1 MNNKIYIVD
10 RNGNQII
17 VDGVAYIELKGDGFA
32 NEYLFYSLNEIING
46 DLNKIY
52 VAKVNNDNLTIDDAE
67 WENIKKTMRGITHQ
81 EQVEGLTYLNMFDEK
96 GEGKVFKTEIPR
108 KIALKLDNLTGLRDV
123 YKIAISNPDNKSDTA
138 AVGNQ
143 FFDSSLLQDKGEEKS
158 VDNTNIPSAFDGSI
172 KPTEPTPAPVVEQ
185 PTVQPQQP
193 IEPQVQPVQQAAPTA
208 PVVEQIAPAPVQEV
222 PAVEAPPAVTEVPA
236 VPVIQPVESAPV
248 VPPIEQVI
256 PAPQPVVET
265 PAVPTPAVE
274 ASQPVQDVT
283 QTALETIDEIKT
295 IAPNPIPEVIPK
307 SDVNGDDFAIPVST
321 PVQTPDDDNDI
332 FNQIIKELSEIKNQ
346 NEEIKESIRKLQNNI
361 ANINTN
367 LSQQEITNSQGN
379 YDGMINTNMA
389 NTTEDVAAIDIT
401 SNGSVIIPSFE
412 QAQQTAQQTANVIS
426 TNVLEPTN
434 NVENTI
440 INSVPESSAQ
450 AQTVLTQPVDIPSPV
465 IEQPVETVPV
475 TPGNTLQ
482 VPVAPPV
489 AQQIVEPV
497 APVVPEVAQ
506 TAPAAVAPIEPVP
519 VVPTQEPA
527 PAVIEQPTAVAAVP
541 ELPQIIPEVPVATQ
555 NIIMPNANPIADL
568 PPVQMPMGVSAGDD
582 SSAVGA
588 TVTGFPQ

>member
-32 NEYLFYSLNEIING
+32 NDYLFYSLNEIING

-67 WENIKKTMRGITHQ
+67 WENIKMAMRGITHQ

-108 KIALKLDNLTGLRDV
+108 KIALKLDNLTRLRDV
-123 YKIAISNPDNKSDTA
+123 YKIAISNPDSESDTS

-143 FFDSSLLQDKGEEKS
+143 FFDSSLLEDKSEEKS
-158 VDNTNIPSAFDGSI
+158 VDNTNTPSAFDGSI
-172 KPTEPTPAPVVEQ
+172 KPIETTPTPVVEQ
-185 PTVQPQQP
+185 PTVQQQQT
-193 IEPQVQPVQQAAPTA
+193 IAPQVQPVQQADAKA
-208 PVVEQIAPAPVQEV
+208 PVVEQIAPAPVQKV

-236 VPVIQPVESAPV
+236 VQTIQPVENVIA
-248 VPPIEQVI
+248 VPSIEQVI

-265 PAVPTPAVE
+265 PAVSTPPVE

-283 QTALETIDEIKT
+283 QPVLETIDEIKT
-295 IAPNPIPEVIPK
+295 IAPTPIPEVIPK
-307 SDVNGDDFAIPVST
+307 SDVKGDDFAIPVST
-321 PVQTPDDDNDI
+321 PIQTPDDDNDI
-332 FNQIIKELSEIKNQ
+332 FNQIINELSEIKNQ

-379 YDGMINTNMA
+379 YNGMINTNMA

-412 QAQQTAQQTANVIS
+412 QAQQTAQQTASVIS

-440 INSVPESSAQ
+440 INSVPEPSAQ
-450 AQTVLTQPVDIPSPV
+450 VQTVITQPVDIPSPV

-475 TPGNTLQ
+475 TPGNTLE

-497 APVVPEVAQ
+497 PPVVPEVAQ
-506 TAPAAVAPIEPVP
+506 TAPAAPVETAT
-519 VVPTQEPA
+519 VVPTQESA
-527 PAVIEQPTAVAAVP
+527 PAVIEQPTAVAGVP
-541 ELPQIIPEVPVATQ
+541 ELPQIIPEVPMATQ
-555 NIIMPNANPIADL
+555 NIIMPNGNPIADL

>member
-67 WENIKKTMRGITHQ
+67 WENIKMAMRGITHQ

-108 KIALKLDNLTGLRDV
+108 KIALKLDNLTRLRDV
-123 YKIAISNPDNKSDTA
+123 YKIAISNPDDESDTA

-143 FFDSSLLQDKGEEKS
+143 FFDSSLLEDKGEEKS
-158 VDNTNIPSAFDGSI
+158 VDNTNTPSAFDGSI
-172 KPTEPTPAPVVEQ
+172 KPIEPTPAPVVEQ
-185 PTVQPQQP
+185 PTVQPQQT
-193 IEPQVQPVQQAAPTA
+193 IEPQVQPVQQSDAQA

-222 PAVEAPPAVTEVPA
+222 PAVEALTAVTEVPA
-236 VPVIQPVESAPV
+236 VPTIQPVEN
-248 VPPIEQVI
+248 VPAVPSIEQVI
-256 PAPQPVVET
+256 PASQPVVET
-265 PAVPTPAVE
+265 PAVPTPVVE

-283 QTALETIDEIKT
+283 QPVLETIDEIKT
-295 IAPNPIPEVIPK
+295 IAPTPIPEVIPK
-307 SDVNGDDFAIPVST
+307 SDVKGDDFAIPVST

-379 YDGMINTNMA
+379 YNGMINTNMA

-440 INSVPESSAQ
+440 INSVPEPSAQ
-450 AQTVLTQPVDIPSPV
+450 AQTVITQPVDIPSPV
-465 IEQPVETVPV
+465 IEQPVATVPV
-475 TPGNTLQ
+475 TPGNKLE
-482 VPVAPPV
+482 V
-489 AQQIVEPV
+489 
-497 APVVPEVAQ
+497 PVVPQVAQ
-506 TAPAAVAPIEPVP
+506 TAPAAPVETTP
-519 VVPTQEPA
+519 VVPTQEST
-527 PAVIEQPTAVAAVP
+527 PAVIEQPTAVAGVP
-541 ELPQIIPEVPVATQ
+541 ELPQIIPEVPMATQ
-555 NIIMPNANPIADL
+555 NIIMPNGNPIADL

>member
-67 WENIKKTMRGITHQ
+67 WENIKMAMRGITHQ

-108 KIALKLDNLTGLRDV
+108 KIALKLDNLTGLWDV

-143 FFDSSLLQDKGEEKS
+143 FFDSSLLEDKSEEKS
-158 VDNTNIPSAFDGSI
+158 VDNTNTPSAFDGSI
-172 KPTEPTPAPVVEQ
+172 KPIEPTPAPVVEQ
-185 PTVQPQQP
+185 PIVQPQQT
-193 IEPQVQPVQQAAPTA
+193 IEPQVQQVQKADAQALA
-208 PVVEQIAPAPVQEV
+208 VEQITPVPVQEV
-222 PAVEAPPAVTEVPA
+222 PAVEAPPTVTDVPA
-236 VPVIQPVESAPV
+236 VPTIQPVENVPA
-248 VPPIEQVI
+248 VPPIEQVN

-265 PAVPTPAVE
+265 PVIETPAVE
-274 ASQPVQDVT
+274 ASQPLQDVT
-283 QTALETIDEIKT
+283 QPALETIDEIKT
-295 IAPNPIPEVIPK
+295 IAPTPIPEVIPK

-321 PVQTPDDDNDI
+321 PVQTPDDNDI

-379 YDGMINTNMA
+379 YNGMINTNMA

-412 QAQQTAQQTANVIS
+412 QAQQTAQQTASVIS

-434 NVENTI
+434 NHENTI
-440 INSVPESSAQ
+440 INSLPEPSTQ
-450 AQTVLTQPVDIPSPV
+450 AQTVITQPVDIPSPV

-475 TPGNTLQ
+475 TPGNTSE
-482 VPVAPPV
+482 V
-489 AQQIVEPV
+489 
-497 APVVPEVAQ
+497 PVVPEVAQ
-506 TAPAAVAPIEPVP
+506 TASAAVASTEPVP
-519 VVPTQEPA
+519 VVPTQESA
-527 PAVIEQPTAVAAVP
+527 PAVIEQPTAVAGVP

-555 NIIMPNANPIADL
+555 NIIMPNGNPIADL

>member
-67 WENIKKTMRGITHQ
+67 WENIKMAMRGITHQ

-108 KIALKLDNLTGLRDV
+108 KIALKLDNLTRLRDV
-123 YKIAISNPDNKSDTA
+123 YKIAISNPDSESDTS

-143 FFDSSLLQDKGEEKS
+143 FFDSSLLEDKSEEKS
-158 VDNTNIPSAFDGSI
+158 VDNTNTPSAFDGSI
-172 KPTEPTPAPVVEQ
+172 KPIDTTPAPIVEQ
-185 PTVQPQQP
+185 PTVQPQQT
-193 IEPQVQPVQQAAPTA
+193 IAPQVQPVQQADAKA

-222 PAVEAPPAVTEVPA
+222 PAVPTIQPVENVPA
-236 VPVIQPVESAPV
+236 VPS
-248 VPPIEQVI
+248 IEQVI

-265 PAVPTPAVE
+265 PAVSTPAVE

-283 QTALETIDEIKT
+283 QPVLETIDEIKT
-295 IAPNPIPEVIPK
+295 IAPTPIPEVIPK
-307 SDVNGDDFAIPVST
+307 SDVKGDDFAIPVST
-321 PVQTPDDDNDI
+321 PIQTPDDDNDI
-332 FNQIIKELSEIKNQ
+332 FNQIINELSEIKNQ

-379 YDGMINTNMA
+379 YNGMINTNMA

-412 QAQQTAQQTANVIS
+412 QAQQTAQQTASVIS

-440 INSVPESSAQ
+440 INSVPEPSAQ
-450 AQTVLTQPVDIPSPV
+450 AQTVITQPVDIPSPV

-475 TPGNTLQ
+475 TPGNTLE
-482 VPVAPPV
+482 V
-489 AQQIVEPV
+489 
-497 APVVPEVAQ
+497 PVVPQVAQQ
-506 TAPAAVAPIEPVP
+506 TAPAAVAPVETVQ
-519 VVPTQEPA
+519 VVPTQESA
-527 PAVIEQPTAVAAVP
+527 PAVIEQPTAVAGVP
-541 ELPQIIPEVPVATQ
+541 ELPQIIPEVPMATQ
-555 NIIMPNANPIADL
+555 NIIMPNGNPIADL

>member
-67 WENIKKTMRGITHQ
+67 WENIKMAMRGITHQ

-143 FFDSSLLQDKGEEKS
+143 FFDSSLLEDKSEEKS
-158 VDNTNIPSAFDGSI
+158 VDNTNTPSAFDGSI
-172 KPTEPTPAPVVEQ
+172 KPIEPTPAPVVEQ
-185 PTVQPQQP
+185 PIVQPQQT
-193 IEPQVQPVQQAAPTA
+193 IEPQVQQVQKADAQALA
-208 PVVEQIAPAPVQEV
+208 VEQITPVPVQEV
-222 PAVEAPPAVTEVPA
+222 PAVEAPPTVTDVPA
-236 VPVIQPVESAPV
+236 VPTIQPVENVPA
-248 VPPIEQVI
+248 VPPIEQVN

-265 PAVPTPAVE
+265 PVIETPAVE
-274 ASQPVQDVT
+274 ASQPLQDVT
-283 QTALETIDEIKT
+283 QPALETIDEIKT
-295 IAPNPIPEVIPK
+295 IAPTPIPEVIPK

-321 PVQTPDDDNDI
+321 PVQTPDDNDI

-379 YDGMINTNMA
+379 YNGMINTNMA

-412 QAQQTAQQTANVIS
+412 QAQQTAQQTASVIS

-440 INSVPESSAQ
+440 INSVPEPSTQ
-450 AQTVLTQPVDIPSPV
+450 AQTVITQPVDIPSPV

-475 TPGNTLQ
+475 TPGNTSE
-482 VPVAPPV
+482 V
-489 AQQIVEPV
+489 
-497 APVVPEVAQ
+497 PVVPEVAQ
-506 TAPAAVAPIEPVP
+506 TASAAVASTEPVP
-519 VVPTQEPA
+519 VVPTQESA
-527 PAVIEQPTAVAAVP
+527 PAVIEQPTAVAGVP

-555 NIIMPNANPIADL
+555 NIIMPNGNPIADL